1 MDHPEATEPQVKE
14 GRGRQGK
21 TIPVT
26 LNLSMTDH
34 GNLSTSQLRMM
45 RRTGEDVTR
54 ERVVSEALQ
63 SLLKSFSSQESNG

>member
-21 TIPVT
+21 AITIS
-26 LNLSMTDH
+26 LNLGMADY
-34 GNLSTSQLRMM
+34 GNLVNSQLRMA
-45 RRTGEDVTR
+45 RRTGEDVPR

-63 SLLKSFSSQESNG
+63 CLLKSFSSQE

>member
-1 MDHPEATEPQVKE
+1 MESQEAPESTQKE

-21 TIPVT
+21 TIPIT
-26 LNLSMTDH
+26 LNLSMSDH

-54 ERVVSEALQ
+54 ERAVSEALQ
-63 SLLKSFSSQESNG
+63 CLLKSFSSQE